1 MVLRA
6 LSNPNPLAVRIRV
19 LSAENAPAC
28 LLDTEGTIL
37 FVNEAWERA
46 AREEAG
52 GAGCMTEAL
61 VGKSWFD
68 QISGEDPHR
77 EHQALFEQAL
87 LRRGAGPVGHVVQVS
102 ENNSPSTARL
112 IATHFE
118 PIVSPSREVLGMV
131 ITHRLVRERPMS
143 DVYVVVSRPES
154 EYRREDGK
162 VRQCSC
168 CRRTLRADGTEEW
181 EFVPDLLAR
190 PAGTT
195 EYLFCPLCR
204 ELHYPLPEE

>member
-19 LSAENAPAC
+19 VSAESVPAC
-28 LLDTEGTIL
+28 LVDADGTIL

-68 QISGEDPHR
+68 QISGEAPHR
-77 EHQALFEQAL
+77 EHEILFELAL
-87 LRRGAGPVGHVVQVS
+87 QRRGAGPGGHVVQVS

-118 PIVSPSREVLGMV
+118 PIISPAREILGLV
-131 ITHRLVRERPMS
+131 ITHRIVRERPMAE
-143 DVYVVVSRPES
+143 VYAVVSRPES
-154 EYRREDGK
+154 EYRREDGTI
-162 VRQCSC
+162 RQCSC
-168 CRRTLRADGTEEW
+168 CRRTLRADGSEEW

-190 PAGTT
+190 PAGVT